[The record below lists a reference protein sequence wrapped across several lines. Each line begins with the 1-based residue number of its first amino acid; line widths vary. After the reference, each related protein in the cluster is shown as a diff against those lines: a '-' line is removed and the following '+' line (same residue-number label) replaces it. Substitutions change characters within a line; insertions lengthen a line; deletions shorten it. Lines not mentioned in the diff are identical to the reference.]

1 VSLHNVWS
9 GCGVPRHCHG
19 PKQLLAER
27 FRVPGGSANFRPGS
41 NPSNVSL
48 MIRDPYFA
56 KAFKAAEDDGL
67 APSMATT
74 DRPHMLNGGAAER
87 VLETVEA

>member
-1 VSLHNVWS
+1 
-9 GCGVPRHCHG
+9 VPRHCHG

-27 FRVPGGSANFRPGS
+27 FRGRGEAQTSAPALTQA
-41 NPSNVSL
+41 NVWL
-48 MIRDPYFA
+48 MIRDPYVA
-56 KAFKAAEDDGL
+56 KAFKTAEDDGL

-74 DRPHMLNGGAAER
+74 NRPHMLNGGAAAR